1 MKMRLKSLASL
12 SCAATSGIVAGTLI
26 ERRRRN
32 CSDAATADFEPA
44 RKMPG
49 LPVFGTVSAATPF
62 AASEAGTAVV
72 PAPQA
77 TPLKG
82 RLSGPHAAFD
92 FQSLFNGGLQ
102 NLLSVVFRS

>member
-1 MKMRLKSLASL
+1 MRLKSLASL

-32 CSDAATADFEPA
+32 CSDAAAADFEPA

-82 RLSGPHAAFD
+82 RLSGSHAAFD

>member
-92 FQSLFNGGLQ
+92 FQSLFNGG
-102 NLLSVVFRS
+102 

>member
-1 MKMRLKSLASL
+1 MRLKSLASL

-32 CSDAATADFEPA
+32 CSAAADLEPA

-82 RLSGPHAAFD
+82 RLSGSHAAFD
-92 FQSLFNGGLQ
+92 FQSLFNGG
-102 NLLSVVFRS
+102 